1 MKLTDAKA
9 KKVVV
14 IAVIVSL
21 FSVCNVQAG
30 DNVKRKTF
38 GGIGIGALAGA
49 LITGNV
55 SGLAAGAAAG
65 GVAGYAI
72 GTDQDRHAEAV
83 SLEKE
88 KMAIEKEKIELGKA
102 AVSTP
107 QSLRGSTWSIA
118 SVQGER
124 PFPEY
129 HSIIV
134 TFDTDSSISTL
145 FIDNAGKP
153 STVHETYQIVNDV
166 LVISGEQNGEDYT
179 ISGKVSNKE
188 GQLIFVTPQ
197 YHIVAEQ
204 I

>member
-1 MKLTDAKA
+1 MELTGRKA
-9 KKVVV
+9 KKVVI
-14 IAVIVSL
+14 IAVMVSL
-21 FSVCNVQAG
+21 FSVCSVQAG

-83 SLEKE
+83 ALEKE
-88 KMAIEKEKIELGKA
+88 KMAVEKEKIELEKA
-102 AVSTP
+102 AVSNFKGL
-107 QSLRGSTWSIA
+107 SGSTWSIV

-129 HSIIV
+129 DSIIV
-134 TFDTDSSISTL
+134 TFDTENRISTL
-145 FIDNAGKP
+145 FINNDGKT
-153 STVHETYQIVNDV
+153 SSVQETYQVVNDV
-166 LVISGEQNGEDYT
+166 LSYMWV
-179 ISGKVSNKE
+179 
-188 GQLIFVTPQ
+188 LPC
-197 YHIVAEQ
+197 HACL
-204 I
+204 